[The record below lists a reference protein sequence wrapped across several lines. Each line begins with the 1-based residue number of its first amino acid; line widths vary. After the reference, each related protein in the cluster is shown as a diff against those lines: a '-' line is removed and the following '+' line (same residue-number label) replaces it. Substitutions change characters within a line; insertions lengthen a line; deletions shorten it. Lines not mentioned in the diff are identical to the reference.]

1 MADLLQPNL
10 NPFAL
15 AKELSNRLLID
26 GKLVP
31 AKSGKV
37 FGIVNPATG
46 ETIAEA
52 ADANADDID
61 IAVTAAAL
69 AQKSWKKLHPRERGR
84 LVGECGR
91 LLVAHAEEIARLVA
105 LETGKALRTESRVE
119 AGVLADVFAFFGGV
133 GSELKG
139 ESVPFKTESITF

>member
-1 MADLLQPNL
+1 MADQLQPNL

-15 AKELSNRLLID
+15 AKELSNTLLID

-52 ADANADDID
+52 ADAGAADID
-61 IAVTAAAL
+61 IAVKAASQ
-69 AQKSWKKLHPRERGR
+69 AQKSWKTLHPRERGR

-91 LLVAHAEEIARLVA
+91 P
-105 LETGKALRTESRVE
+105 
-119 AGVLADVFAFFGGV
+119 AGG
-133 GSELKG
+133 
-139 ESVPFKTESITF
+139 P

>member
-31 AKSGKV
+31 AKSGKT

-52 ADANADDID
+52 ADGDADDVD
-61 IAVTAAAL
+61 VAVKAAAL

-84 LVGECGR
+84 LGKGCGP
-91 LLVAHAEEIARLVA
+91 LAIPPF
-105 LETGKALRTESRVE
+105 GRT
-119 AGVLADVFAFFGGV
+119 
-133 GSELKG
+133 
-139 ESVPFKTESITF
+139 